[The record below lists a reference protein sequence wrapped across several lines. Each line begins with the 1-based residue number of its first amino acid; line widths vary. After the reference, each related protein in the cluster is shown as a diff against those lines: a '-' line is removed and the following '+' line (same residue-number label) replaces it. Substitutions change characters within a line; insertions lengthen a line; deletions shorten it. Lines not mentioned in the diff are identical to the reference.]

1 MGAQREVGDGEGR
14 GGAGGLAYNRESLT
28 QSDQQH
34 QPPVKL
40 SSASQ
45 TATQLSALLT
55 TSVE

>member
-1 MGAQREVGDGEGR
+1 MGAQREAGDGEG
-14 GGAGGLAYNRESLT
+14 GEGGGLAYNRESLT

-55 TSVE
+55 TSIE